1 MKALLTL
8 LLVSVAACKPTV
20 YLIRHGEKPK
30 DGSNGLSIEGVE
42 RSQCLRTVFGNAT
55 DYNIDYILAQQYK
68 PSGKRKRPYDTVL
81 PLAEDLGLTIDTHCD
96 RDKPKCVAKAIKKY
110 KGDGNI
116 LISWE
121 HKKLTDVIKALGV
134 DDAEK
139 YPSDRFDVIWTL
151 SKNYKYI
158 KDKKSEG
165 CPGLDEKYA
174 GEEQDFYE
182 DD

>member
-1 MKALLTL
+1 LFSQIDPTNDLLT
-8 LLVSVAACKPTV
+8 SFD
-20 YLIRHGEKPK
+20 IG
-30 DGSNGLSIEGVE
+30 
-42 RSQCLRTVFGNAT
+42 
-55 DYNIDYILAQQYK
+55 
-68 PSGKRKRPYDTVL
+68 GKRKRPYDTVL
-81 PLAEDLGLTIDTHCD
+81 PLAEDLGLKIDTHCD
-96 RDKPKCVAKAIKKY
+96 RDKPKCVAKAINEY
-110 KGDGNI
+110 KGDGNV
-116 LISWE
+116 LISYVPDHGIFRRASNTNGSTRSWE

-174 GEEQDFYE
+174 GEEQDFCEE
-182 DD
+182 D